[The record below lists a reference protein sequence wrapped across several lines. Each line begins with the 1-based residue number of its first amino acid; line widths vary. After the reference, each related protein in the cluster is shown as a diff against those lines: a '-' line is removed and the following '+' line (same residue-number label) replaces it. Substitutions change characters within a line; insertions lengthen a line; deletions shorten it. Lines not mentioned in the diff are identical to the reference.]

1 MHIGLLHIAVL
12 IPTLAFGTLAFGT
25 LVFGV
30 PAAISL
36 ILGVSGLL
44 HQSPT

>member
-12 IPTLAFGTLAFGT
+12 IPTLAFGA